1 MKQSIV
7 WVLMLGL
14 MGCRANDDSLT
25 QFIQDAH
32 QTARAKVEPLP
43 QVDDFVAD
51 DFVMTR
57 DRVPFLRPLPEH
69 QESGDGGNKACW
81 QPNLARIKTP
91 LETFPLEQ
99 LAMKGVLGDGSQLWA
114 LIYTPEGKLMKVTT
128 DSYMG
133 LNHGRI
139 IEVTSRKVSV
149 EEILPDGTGCW
160 IKRTVPLML
169 AQQ

>member
-25 QFIQDAH
+25 QFIQDVH
-32 QTARAKVEPLP
+32 KTARAKVEPLP

-69 QESGDGGNKACW
+69 Q
-81 QPNLARIKTP
+81 
-91 LETFPLEQ
+91 
-99 LAMKGVLGDGSQLWA
+99 
-114 LIYTPEGKLMKVTT
+114 
-128 DSYMG
+128 
-133 LNHGRI
+133 
-139 IEVTSRKVSV
+139 
-149 EEILPDGTGCW
+149 
-160 IKRTVPLML
+160 
-169 AQQ
+169 